1 MLLGGVVDKKY
12 TICKLPGYTQRDS
25 NLAWRSIFVLEH
37 SVPGRLKYDV
47 LFKEEEEEGGPA
59 EEISI

>member
-1 MLLGGVVDKKY
+1 MDKKY

>member
-1 MLLGGVVDKKY
+1 MEKKY

-47 LFKEEEEEGGPA
+47 PFKEEEEEEGGPT